1 MEKSLPC
8 DKVKLLELF
17 YLKLHFTEYNRI
29 CHALKT
35 ADEEEI
41 VL

>member
-17 YLKLHFTEYNRI
+17 YLKLHLLNITESA
-29 CHALKT
+29 ALKT